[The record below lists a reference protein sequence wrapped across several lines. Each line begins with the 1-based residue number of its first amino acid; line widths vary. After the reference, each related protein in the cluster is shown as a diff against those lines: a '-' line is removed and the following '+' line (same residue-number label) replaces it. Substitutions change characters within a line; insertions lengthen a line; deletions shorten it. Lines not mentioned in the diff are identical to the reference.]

1 MGESHSLLRQRG
13 WHLLRRAAGHAGV
26 VVGLFVLGTLVHEA
40 GHGLVAIFFG
50 ARVVRL
56 NVLGVQIYPSLA
68 WDFQMGYFGRVWW
81 RGQLTSGQRA
91 WVLLAGNLATMAV
104 SFVALLILLWRQF
117 RGLMHTALLTLSF
130 FFLDTLAHTL
140 PTFGLPM
147 YLLFGRR
154 DVESISEG
162 YLAAVS
168 LGVPGWTFQM
178 AVVGYAMLAV
188 VLVGRRVAVR
198 FCCSRRRGKE
208 SADATR
214 AELHR

>member
-1 MGESHSLLRQRG
+1 V
-13 WHLLRRAAGHAGV
+13 GHAGV
-26 VVGLFVLGTLVHEA
+26 VAGLFALGTLLHEA

-68 WDFQMGYFGRVWW
+68 WDFQMGCFGRVWW
-81 RGQLTSGQRA
+81 QGQLTSGQRA

-104 SFVALLILLWRQF
+104 SFVALLVLLWRQF
-117 RGLMHTALLTLSF
+117 RGLTRTALLTLSF

-147 YLLFGRR
+147 YVLFGRR

-162 YLAAVS
+162 YLAAMS
-168 LGVPGWTFQM
+168 LGVPGWAFQM

-188 VLVGRRVAVR
+188 VLVGRRAAVR
-198 FCCSRRRGKE
+198 FCFSRRRDKE
-208 SADATR
+208 SVDTAR
-214 AELHR
+214 SELHR